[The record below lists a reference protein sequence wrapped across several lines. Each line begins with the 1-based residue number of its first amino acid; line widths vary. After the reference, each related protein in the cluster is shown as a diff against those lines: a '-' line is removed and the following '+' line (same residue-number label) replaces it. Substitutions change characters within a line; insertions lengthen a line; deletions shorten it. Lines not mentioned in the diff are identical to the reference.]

1 MKFIA
6 KIAAYI
12 SFGISLFSIIAS
24 TILFT
29 YTTDYKLEKLSYDV
43 CNYNKVSYDNLNNS
57 ILSISFNDH
66 SKDYN
71 GYYSLHNKFY
81 GNDFVKSSRFIS
93 DNCYDIINVNGD
105 SYNVRFIA
113 QNVFSKQQK
122 AKNTYV
128 LDYAQYALY
137 NTFDFKD
144 SRGTDFC
151 FISENIAKQLLIEK
165 GYNVTNENKIDY
177 YNSLCASSNND
188 GTLFSYHAP
197 NGKIFTLSVLGV
209 LKSNYGSAYQ
219 CTKKSIGDENFIL
232 TWLPFKYPSYFDFSY
247 EIDLKLNPYGN
258 KNTFKFCM
266 SKYSDELNYNMQIRQ
281 YNNEGKYEVN
291 NILTQQYYNVIYTGT
306 NSSMYYYIALSI
318 VLVCFILFFTFNLIS
333 FKSTNKSVSI
343 VLSCYIVLFVLYG
356 IVANFIFVY
365 PLTTLVFLV
374 YIINYAF
381 LGRKQLYE
389 FFKSILAKIKTKFI
403 R

>member
-1 MKFIA
+1 MKVIA

-12 SFGISLFSIIAS
+12 SFVISLLSIAAS
-24 TILFT
+24 TIFFT
-29 YTTDYKLEKLSYDV
+29 YTTDYKLEKLSYDI

-66 SKDYN
+66 SKDYDS
-71 GYYSLHNKFY
+71 YYSLRNKFY
-81 GNDFVKSSRFIS
+81 ENDFVKSSRFIS
-93 DNCYDIINVNGD
+93 DNRYDINNVNGT

-128 LDYAQYALY
+128 LDYEQYALY
-137 NTFDFKD
+137 NTFEFKN

-151 FISENIAKQLLIEK
+151 FISESIAKQLLMEK
-165 GYNVTNENKIDY
+165 GYDMTDENKVDY
-177 YNSLCASSNND
+177 YNSLCASSNNE
-188 GTLFSYHAP
+188 GTLFTYYTLD
-197 NGKIFTLSVLGV
+197 GKKISLSVLGV
-209 LKSNYGSAYQ
+209 LKSDYGTAYER
-219 CTKKSIGDENFIL
+219 TKKSIGDENFIL

-291 NILTQQYYNVIYTGT
+291 NILTQQYYNVIYTRT
-306 NSSMYYYIALSI
+306 NSSRYYYIALSI
-318 VLVCFILFFTFNLIS
+318 VLICFILFFIFNLIS

-389 FFKSILAKIKTKFI
+389 FFKNIMAKIKAKFI

>member
-12 SFGISLFSIIAS
+12 SFVISLLSIVAS

-29 YTTDYKLEKLSYDV
+29 YTTDYKLEKLSYDI

-57 ILSISFNDH
+57 ILSISFNEH
-66 SKDYN
+66 SKNYNDY
-71 GYYSLHNKFY
+71 YTLHNQFY
-81 GNDFVKSSRFIS
+81 KNDFVKSSRFIS
-93 DNCYDIINVNGD
+93 NDYYEFNETNG
-105 SYNVRFIA
+105 SQYKVHLIA
-113 QNVFSKQQK
+113 QNVFSKTQK
-122 AKNTYV
+122 TKNTYV
-128 LDYAQYALY
+128 LDYLQYAVY
-137 NTFDFKD
+137 NTFEFKY

-151 FISENIAKQLLIEK
+151 FISESIAKQLLMEK
-165 GYNVTNENKIDY
+165 GYSVTNENKIDY
-177 YNSLCASSNND
+177 YNSLCASSNNGGALFTYYTPD
-188 GTLFSYHAP
+188 GK
-197 NGKIFTLSVLGV
+197 KISLSVLGI
-209 LKSNYGSAYQ
+209 LRSDYGAAYER
-219 CTKKSIGDENFIL
+219 TKKSIGDENFIL
-232 TWLPFKYPSYFDFSY
+232 TLLPFKYPSYFDFSY

-258 KNTFKFCM
+258 KNTFKFLM
-266 SKYSDELNYNMQIRQ
+266 SKYSDALNYSMQIKQ
-281 YNNEGKYEVN
+281 YSESEYKVN
-291 NILTQQYYNVIYTGT
+291 DILTAQYYNVISTRT

-318 VLVCFILFFTFNLIS
+318 VLVCFILFFIFNLIS

-389 FFKSILAKIKTKFI
+389 FFKNILEKIKTKFI

>member
-12 SFGISLFSIIAS
+12 SFVISLLSIVAS
-24 TILFT
+24 TIFFT
-29 YTTDYKLEKLSYDV
+29 YTTDYKLEKLSYDI

-57 ILSISFNDH
+57 ILSISFNEH
-66 SKDYN
+66 SKNYNDY
-71 GYYSLHNKFY
+71 YTLHNQFY
-81 GNDFVKSSRFIS
+81 KNDFVKSSRFIS
-93 DNCYDIINVNGD
+93 NDYYEFNETNG
-105 SYNVRFIA
+105 SQYKVHLIA
-113 QNVFSKQQK
+113 QNVFSKHQK
-122 AKNTYV
+122 TKNTYV
-128 LDYAQYALY
+128 LDYSQYAVY
-137 NTFDFKD
+137 NTFEFKD

-151 FISENIAKQLLIEK
+151 FISESIAKQLLMEK
-165 GYNVTNENKIDY
+165 GYNVTDENKVDY
-177 YNSLCASSNND
+177 YNSLCASSNNE
-188 GTLFSYHAP
+188 GTLFTYSTLD
-197 NGKIFTLSVLGV
+197 GKKISLSVLGI
-209 LKSNYGSAYQ
+209 LRSDYGTTYER
-219 CTKKSIGDENFIL
+219 TKKSIGDENFIL
-232 TWLPFKYPSYFDFSY
+232 TFLPFKYPSYFDFLY

-258 KNTFKFCM
+258 KNIFKFCM
-266 SKYSDELNYNMQIRQ
+266 SKYSDELNYNMQIKQ
-281 YNNEGKYEVN
+281 YNERKYEVN
-291 NILTQQYYNVIYTGT
+291 NILTQQYYNVIYTRT
-306 NSSMYYYIALSI
+306 NSSRYYYIALSI
-318 VLVCFILFFTFNLIS
+318 VLVCFILFFIFNLIS

-389 FFKSILAKIKTKFI
+389 FFKNILEKIKTKFI

>member
-12 SFGISLFSIIAS
+12 SFVISLLSIVAS

-29 YTTDYKLEKLSYDV
+29 YTTDYKLEKLSYDI
-43 CNYNKVSYDNLNNS
+43 CNYNKVYYDNLNNS
-57 ILSISFNDH
+57 ILSISFNEH
-66 SKDYN
+66 SKNYNDY
-71 GYYSLHNKFY
+71 YTLHNQFY
-81 GNDFVKSSRFIS
+81 KNDFVKSSRFVS
-93 DNCYDIINVNGD
+93 NDYYELKETNGCQ
-105 SYNVRFIA
+105 YKVRLIA
-113 QNVFSKQQK
+113 QNVFSKHQK
-122 AKNTYV
+122 TKNTYV
-128 LDYAQYALY
+128 LDYSQYAVY
-137 NTFDFKD
+137 NTFEFKD
-144 SRGTDFC
+144 SKGTDFC
-151 FISENIAKQLLIEK
+151 FISESIAKQLLMEK
-165 GYNVTNENKIDY
+165 GYNVTDENKVDY
-177 YNSLCASSNND
+177 YNSLCASSNNE
-188 GTLFSYHAP
+188 GTLFTYSTLD
-197 NGKIFTLSVLGV
+197 GKKISLSVLGI
-209 LKSNYGSAYQ
+209 LRSDYGTAYER
-219 CTKKSIGDENFIL
+219 TKKSIGDENFIL
-232 TWLPFKYPSYFDFSY
+232 TFLPFKYPSYFDFSY

-258 KNTFKFCM
+258 KNIFKFCM
-266 SKYSDELNYNMQIRQ
+266 SKYSDELNYSMQIRQ

-291 NILTQQYYNVIYTGT
+291 NILTQQYYNVIYTRT
-306 NSSMYYYIALSI
+306 NSSRYYYIALSI

-389 FFKSILAKIKTKFI
+389 FFKNILAKIKTKFI